1 MKELTKLD
9 PGGLLSM
16 LHRIPEQEA
25 DAPFS
30 RDILLL
36 ETHIAGTSH
45 VPGLEE
51 LEPYL
56 IPGARLKLLR
66 VPENP
71 SDPFAIK
78 ILNKDGL
85 KLGYVPRQDN
95 RIPARLMDAGKL
107 LFAVLTGKQQERGWL
122 RLEMELYLHDE

>member
-1 MKELTKLD
+1 MNELTKNE
-9 PGGLLSM
+9 PNALLSI
-16 LHRIPEQEA
+16 LHRIPETEA
-25 DAPFS
+25 AAPFS

-36 ETHIAGTSH
+36 ETWVAGTSH
-45 VPGLEE
+45 VPGIEE

-56 IPGARLKLLR
+56 EPGCRLRLLR
-66 VPENP
+66 VPNNP

-78 ILNKDGL
+78 ILNEDGL

-107 LFAVLTGKQQERGWL
+107 LFAVLTGKQPERGWL
-122 RLEMELYLHDE
+122 RLTIELYLHDD

>member
-25 DAPFS
+25 ADPFG

-45 VPGLEE
+45 VPGLRSWS
-51 LEPYL
+51 P
-56 IPGARLKLLR
+56 I
-66 VPENP
+66 
-71 SDPFAIK
+71 
-78 ILNKDGL
+78 
-85 KLGYVPRQDN
+85 
-95 RIPARLMDAGKL
+95 
-107 LFAVLTGKQQERGWL
+107 
-122 RLEMELYLHDE
+122 